1 MDLSQLSLGLKVAGG
16 AGLVLLISLFL
27 PWYGIDLDLGGFDGP
42 SVSAT
47 AWEAFS
53 YTDLVAF
60 VAAAAAIA
68 VVVLHTQNKLGALPV
83 PAGQLLLGIGGLA
96 LLLILFRTVNP
107 PGPSEADLGR
117 KIGLFIGLLASGG
130 VTYAG
135 YLLSKEP
142 YAPTVAPTSGTGL

>member
-27 PWYGIDLDLGGFDGP
+27 PWYGVNIDFGGIDGP

-53 YTDLVAF
+53 FTDLLAF
-60 VAAAAAIA
+60 VAAVAAIA

-96 LLLILFRTVNP
+96 LLFILFRTVNP

-117 KIGLFIGLLASGG
+117 KIGLFIGLIAAAG
-130 VTYAG
+130 VAYAG
-135 YLLSKEP
+135 KLLSDEP
-142 YAPTVAPTSGTGL
+142 HAPTVAPTSGTGL